1 MNSDA
6 LRCLQR
12 LEAVYRPIQWSDE
25 SGFNPD
31 MRYREHAPPVRLSPL
46 LACFWSLDLSDA
58 PDSPAV
64 PYNII
69 ADAAVDLIFCRK
81 GSGGTWLSV
90 SSARAATIYLPS
102 GSSWFGLRF
111 RPLAATALFSLD
123 LSEISGETVAAKDLP
138 GLQGTLELAEQA
150 AACDDTTALQLV
162 FSYAEGWAA
171 EACGRFDARL
181 AESLFAL
188 LQPPCS
194 RQVQGT
200 GAAVSSRHL
209 RRLFHEHVGFGPKA
223 FERVARFQQ
232 ALQGYLPGQASS
244 PWLLAYTD
252 QAHWIRECQTLGG
265 VRPGQLKQPAKRLR

>member
-1 MNSDA
+1 MDGEA

-12 LEAVYRPIQWSDE
+12 LEAAYRPIQWSDE
-25 SGFNPD
+25 AGFNPD
-31 MRYREHAPPVRLSPL
+31 VKYREHAPTKRLSPL
-46 LACFWSLDLSDA
+46 LACFWSLDLSGV
-58 PDSPAV
+58 SSGPAV

-90 SSARAATIYLPS
+90 SSARAATIYLPP

-111 RPLAATALFSLD
+111 RPLATSTLFSID
-123 LSEISGETVAAKDLP
+123 LSELSGETVAAEDLP
-138 GLQGTLELAEQA
+138 GLQGALELADRA
-150 AACDDTTALQLV
+150 AARDDTTALQLAV
-162 FSYAEGWAA
+162 RYAEGWAA
-171 EACGRFDARL
+171 NARGRFDARL
-181 AESLFAL
+181 AESLFSL
-188 LQPPCS
+188 LQPPSS

-209 RRLFHEHVGFGPKA
+209 RRLFHEQVGFGPKA

-232 ALQGYLPGQASS
+232 ALQGHLPGQEPS

-252 QAHWIRECQTLGG
+252 QAHWIRECQALGG
-265 VRPGQLKQPAKRLR
+265 VRPGQLKWRTMRQQ